1 MVEVQAPDSG
11 RNDASNRALENW
23 SALLSRCPWIDS
35 IRGLSHDF
43 CLKADSPFG
52 STSPLPVVFHF
63 STSADTLNGAKS
75 VTDERIASTSDV
87 AEVADEM

>member
-1 MVEVQAPDSG
+1 MVEIQAPDSG
-11 RNDASNRALENW
+11 RNYASNRALENW
-23 SALLSRCPWIDS
+23 SALLSRCRWIDS
-35 IRGLSHDF
+35 IRGLSHAF

-52 STSPLPVVFHF
+52 STSSLPVVFRF

-87 AEVADEM
+87 ADDM